1 MRARTIAVLWLLA
14 AVCLGST
21 AVSAAT
27 GGDSALSVLESS
39 RPGISETLDL
49 VTRAVLS
56 RISPSQLEQL
66 RSGAP
71 TSSIVLSDGTSLD
84 RFLLETFGEA
94 TYLVPWSTIDGGG
107 GASTGGTFTVTGTI
121 GQPDAGSHADGT
133 AATVI
138 LGGYWGPRLGAA
150 SQFFGD
156 GFETG
161 DLSRWTATQGGV
173 P

>member
-1 MRARTIAVLWLLA
+1 MRARAIAALGLLA
-14 AVCLGST
+14 IGLSVPVMAQSPAEGR
-21 AVSAAT
+21 
-27 GGDSALSVLESS
+27 SALSALESS
-39 RPGISETLDL
+39 RPGSSEGLDL
-49 VTRAVLS
+49 MTRAVLS

-66 RSGAP
+66 RSGVP
-71 TSSIVLSDGTSLD
+71 LGGIVLADGTTLD

-94 TYLVPWSTIDGGG
+94 TYHVPWSTIDGGG
-107 GASTGGTFTVTGTI
+107 GSSTGGTFTVTGTI

-133 AATVI
+133 VSTVI

>member
-27 GGDSALSVLESS
+27 GGDSALSALESS

-71 TSSIVLSDGTSLD
+71 TSSIVLSDGTS
-84 RFLLETFGEA
+84 

-107 GASTGGTFTVTGTI
+107 GASTGDTFTVTGTI